1 MCGYLKYLSAGKLSR
16 NLLRHMPRHNV
27 TGSGSTQ
34 SKRELYNLL
43 RRRTR
48 QGLDDAPFGDGFDV
62 GKVPL
67 PLCFLFDQ
75 AVCALRVRQGVRRCH
90 LQWARRVHAEGDR
103 GDEGGRDADA
113 DAGRGE
119 ARASAV
125 GTGARGSTICNGH
138 TRSGGRLLP
147 FMRRLPVRVAQLSS
161 PLL

>member
-1 MCGYLKYLSAGKLSR
+1 MCMCMSLAHEGAHR
-16 NLLRHMPRHNV
+16 A
-27 TGSGSTQ
+27 

-48 QGLDDAPFGDGFDV
+48 QGLDDAPFGDGFVV

-75 AVCALRVRQGVRRCH
+75 AVCAVRVRQGVRRCH

-119 ARASAV
+119 VRASAV
-125 GTGARGSTICNGH
+125 GTGGAAVPSATDTLAAAAACFL
-138 TRSGGRLLP
+138 SYAV
-147 FMRRLPVRVAQLSS
+147 FARRLPF
-161 PLL
+161 